1 MFKGQPIYLQS
12 LVNVLIK
19 EVKKKGKMAF
29 VGLDEEVKNR
39 FSDSQY
45 VRFTEAVF
53 THPVLQGKE
62 LKVFQHLLYKAA
74 QFAGLNQFKRNGE
87 PMDFDYFVNRC
98 LQNETYNCHYNTDF
112 SVARRDIVVLC
123 IQRGVGCTAV

>member
-1 MFKGQPIYLQS
+1 
-12 LVNVLIK
+12 
-19 EVKKKGKMAF
+19 MAF
-29 VGLDEEVKNR
+29 VGLDEEVKSR

-98 LQNETYNCHYNTDF
+98 LQNETQAAITTLISQLQEGTLLSSVFKEELGVQQFDENTFIPILNVDMG
-112 SVARRDIVVLC
+112 
-123 IQRGVGCTAV
+123 GVTTDLPIRP